1 MKSLARRRLSS
12 RRLFEGRFSRARSV
26 PAATLGGAQL
36 VHIGGGETV
45 TFTPVSDDHV
55 DGPPASARLALPPA
69 RVHVLEDVLIC
80 PGSRVV
86 CTPHGEI
93 VAESFASELRPTP
106 SVPPEIGT
114 VPVYFP
120 GAVAYFRSAA
130 RGHYHTL
137 VDDLPRAALLNHAA
151 MRRLGTITVVH
162 DGPLSAV
169 EEYVLPR
176 LLGRNLR
183 LVEVDPHTT
192 VTGDV
197 VLLPGHLT
205 RAGAG
210 AVPSWYVRAL
220 DRCATHAPTAD
231 PPRAMFIDRPTGA
244 RQIENWDAVS
254 DVLDR
259 HGVEVVDILS
269 LTMAETVARFR
280 DADLVVGVHGGGL
293 ANALFSPSAR
303 VVELLPSDAPL
314 RRYSYLSASR
324 GLEYRAVPGASTGNG
339 SRDRL
344 ALTVEVDVVALDRAL
359 AAAGL
364 R

>member
-1 MKSLARRRLSS
+1 MKSLSRRRLSS

-26 PAATLGGAQL
+26 PAASLRGAQL

-45 TFTPVSDDHV
+45 TFTPASDDHV
-55 DGPPASARLALPPA
+55 DGPLAGSRLALPPA

-86 CTPHGEI
+86 ATARGEV

-114 VPVYFP
+114 VPVYYP

-169 EEYVLPR
+169 EAYLLPR

-183 LVEVDPHTT
+183 LVQVDPHTA

-220 DRCATHAPTAD
+220 DRCATHAPPVDGPA
-231 PPRAMFIDRPTGA
+231 RMFIIRPTGA
-244 RQIENWDAVS
+244 RQIGNWDAVS
-254 DVLDR
+254 EVLDR
-259 HGVEVVDILS
+259 HDVEAVDLPA
-269 LTMAETVARFR
+269 LTAAEQVARFR

-293 ANALFSPSAR
+293 ANALFSQSAR

-324 GLEYRAVPGASTGNG
+324 GLEYRAVAGVDRHPS

-344 ALTVEVDVVALDRAL
+344 SLTVEVDVAALDRAL
-359 AAAGL
+359 AAASL